1 MSKTY
6 LLTKSKYIR
15 GLQCLKALYFDVY
28 SPKLA
33 RYSPETLALFK
44 GGREFEATYKA
55 TYPNG
60 IALDKLLGYKMDQYP
75 KATARMLARP
85 GEVVIFEAG
94 FLYNDVLVLADV
106 VRKSADGTID
116 TFEVKNNSEVKDVF
130 RSDAAVQHYVISH
143 CVDKINTFNIVGN
156 GGDGQF
162 IVTNILDYCSQQTA
176 EIEENIDR
184 FKTMLRNTEPQVET
198 GSHCDTPYPCP
209 YKHVCARASKQTSLL

>member
-60 IALDKLLGYKMDQYP
+60 IALDKLLGYKMDQ
-75 KATARMLARP
+75 LL
-85 GEVVIFEAG
+85 VVDMDSKGISQVFCAVKPIG
-94 FLYNDVLVLADV
+94 RHIIIAI
-106 VRKSADGTID
+106 KS
-116 TFEVKNNSEVKDVF
+116 FFMS
-130 RSDAAVQHYVISH
+130 
-143 CVDKINTFNIVGN
+143 
-156 GGDGQF
+156 
-162 IVTNILDYCSQQTA
+162 
-176 EIEENIDR
+176 
-184 FKTMLRNTEPQVET
+184 
-198 GSHCDTPYPCP
+198 
-209 YKHVCARASKQTSLL
+209 SKSYLLFV